1 MVEEKKKA
9 GPHNVV
15 MEDRKRLTV
24 TGVTEIDSFDEQTVV
39 LFCDTGELAIR
50 GEGLH
55 INRIDVDAGELN
67 LEGVRID
74 ALSYADN
81 LPSRGGIWGKLFRWI
96 STTRRAGGLHGDHGR
111 GADLDIFDV
120 RCPGRSA
127 WRFIRRIPDRAY
139 RGAHAARCRACGGSC
154 IFHCLYNRD
163 VSVFDWRG

>member
-9 GPHNVV
+9 GPHTVV

-55 INRIDVDAGELN
+55 INRIDVDAGEVN
-67 LEGVRID
+67 LEGGRSD

-81 LPSRGGIWGKLFRWI
+81 MPSRGGIWGKLFR
-96 STTRRAGGLHGDHGR
+96 
-111 GADLDIFDV
+111 
-120 RCPGRSA
+120 
-127 WRFIRRIPDRAY
+127 
-139 RGAHAARCRACGGSC
+139 
-154 IFHCLYNRD
+154 
-163 VSVFDWRG
+163 